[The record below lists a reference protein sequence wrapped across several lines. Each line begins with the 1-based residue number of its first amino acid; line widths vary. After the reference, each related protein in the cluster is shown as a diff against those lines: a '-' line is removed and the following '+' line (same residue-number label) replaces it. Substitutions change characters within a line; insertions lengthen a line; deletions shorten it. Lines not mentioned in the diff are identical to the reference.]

1 MSDQNHGNTPMRS
14 VQLSDGPV
22 PGPVSPSTQ
31 QAQAE
36 ANGYPFQ
43 NPKSNPSR
51 FTSYNYNPPDMRS
64 PTEPMPNPFTTQP
77 SNSTTTANDPRPTS
91 SHSKAAHRISPPRT
105 SSKYPPSPSP
115 FPSNPHSAPLP
126 GSFPHSTKSRPTS
139 SSANST
145 APGIASSSSGTTGF
159 LPPIRGQS
167 RLQAHLLLLNPNST
181 PSMTTSMLN
190 SLSTT
195 LPTSIEITG
204 YTAPIPSPSAIES
217 ATDAILSTEACL
229 RDLAKHSAPNN
240 ETIRNFDGIL
250 VACFSK
256 HPLIDALRE
265 LYDVPVIGIMEAS
278 LYVARMLGG
287 RFGIVA
293 TGPRSKILQDDAVRA
308 YGLEH
313 FYVGS
318 EVTYLGVLE
327 LESKPREE
335 VAKRIGV
342 CSKKLVSNGAD
353 VILLGCAGMTEL
365 GRAAKD
371 AVREEDGRRLV
382 NVVDGVEAGVMVL
395 AGLVGMSVPTSK
407 KGVYASAREARR
419 RRGQGWF

>member
-1 MSDQNHGNTPMRS
+1 MTAACLQT
-14 VQLSDGPV
+14 LS
-22 PGPVSPSTQ
+22 
-31 QAQAE
+31 A
-36 ANGYPFQ
+36 
-43 NPKSNPSR
+43 
-51 FTSYNYNPPDMRS
+51 
-64 PTEPMPNPFTTQP
+64 
-77 SNSTTTANDPRPTS
+77 
-91 SHSKAAHRISPPRT
+91 
-105 SSKYPPSPSP
+105 
-115 FPSNPHSAPLP
+115 
-126 GSFPHSTKSRPTS
+126 
-139 SSANST
+139 
-145 APGIASSSSGTTGF
+145 
-159 LPPIRGQS
+159 
-167 RLQAHLLLLNPNST
+167 
-181 PSMTTSMLN
+181 
-190 SLSTT
+190 T
-195 LPTSIEITG
+195 LPANIEVTG
-204 YTAPIPSPSAIES
+204 YTAPQPAPSAIES

-229 RDLAKHSAPNN
+229 RDLLKHSAANN

-293 TGPRSKILQDDAVRA
+293 TGPRSKTMQDDAVRA

-318 EVTYLGVLE
+318 EVTHLGVLE

-335 VAKRIGV
+335 VNKRIGV
-342 CSKKLVSNGAD
+342 CSKKLVANGAD

-365 GRAAKD
+365 IRASKD

-382 NVVDGVEAGVMVL
+382 NVVDGVEAGVMIL

-407 KGVYASAREARR
+407 KGIYGSTRDDRR